1 MSTRYRYWSLWW
13 RSWVGIDNGSAIS
26 HFCLEAA
33 ELGLG
38 TCIMGSFDEAQVK
51 DILKIPAEKTVKIVI
66 ALGYAAD
73 ETIRPKLRRPLEQ
86 VASFGQYE

>member
-1 MSTRYRYWSLWW
+1 
-13 RSWVGIDNGSAIS
+13 
-26 HFCLEAA
+26 
-33 ELGLG
+33 
-38 TCIMGSFDEAQVK
+38 MGSFDEAQVK